1 MYCLRE
7 VKMNKKFISFLLILL
22 VLPISLMGQDA
33 LVPADKVNVRVKF
46 RIQVYGV
53 ERLRQIDALL
63 KFLKTTGF
71 TSTDENLF
79 EKLQDETIGSID
91 GTVPSGMENKCIN
104 PRWIYSVTSWPIGVE
119 DPYKTED
126 PVRIEIEFPQYMQ
139 ARKQIEFW
147 QDVKNILFKVG
158 FIDAVSYNS
167 DLFTRITGNLAGKTL
182 PIIDTKIFPEAL
194 KTAGVSVTPFAFPRV
209 VKVHSDWPL
218 VKPRVL
224 EDIKEISLRKMSPAA
239 RKKLENPDQKLEK
252 WLLVLNHQPPGQNE
266 INELFSNLNDAVV
279 EGANGALF
287 EILATPASIKNL
299 ASLPSVM
306 FVTTAETQI
315 KTHYSIKQNNLLNI
329 FSNEGASQPARNLRG
344 VGAPASIAIVGT
356 EFLGWEKAFGEIQT
370 HAELVDLTRT
380 RDFGMEEM
388 PYLKNSEDIG
398 FHTKKALEI
407 AKVYPGPKI
416 VLVRIDPAVPTML
429 DEVAG
434 FANRDLKASYALL
447 ARYSE
452 TDVVKRLLQGDN
464 QYLQS
469 ERAFLIDQFGE
480 EPDIVKRREAYK
492 ESKAKWDK
500 DNRDLHEKINRIL
513 KLREQLMEFKSHKL
527 FVVLENVSSQL
538 PSYQN
543 VALSLFSNDSK
554 FKNAAWLMPDALFER
569 SSWVGP
575 FSDSNFN
582 GMMEFQNSKSND
594 RWRDERLVF
603 QFEKDGK
610 VFDKIPQGKKIRVRV
625 RWREGVEWSTTM
637 VEGETAPKAK
647 AKLNVLFLLN
657 EKPLPRRNLSDHF
670 SVVKETGSDPFCLF
684 RTKNFAIFEHLVE
697 IDCPIEGNYALAIE
711 GKVPSRR
718 DLSQLDSHKVTEV
731 FPEIIIES
739 FEQGTRIKIGN

>member
-1 MYCLRE
+1 
-7 VKMNKKFISFLLILL
+7 MNKKLISFLLILL

-33 LVPADKVNVRVKF
+33 PVLANKINIRVKF

-53 ERLRQIDALL
+53 ERLRQVDELL
-63 KFLKTTGF
+63 KFLKASGF

-79 EKLQDETIGSID
+79 EKLQDETISSFD
-91 GTVPSGMENKCIN
+91 GTVPIGKESNCIN
-104 PRWIYSVTSWPIGVE
+104 PRWIYSVTSWPVGIE
-119 DPYKTED
+119 DPYKSEE

-139 ARKQIEFW
+139 AKKQLEFW
-147 QDVKNILFKVG
+147 DDLKSSLFKIG
-158 FIDAVSYNS
+158 FIDAVSYNPE
-167 DLFTRITGNLAGKTL
+167 LFTRITGNLIGKSL

-194 KTAGVSVTPFAFPRV
+194 KTAGVLVTPFAFPRV
-209 VKVHSDWPL
+209 VKVHPDWPL
-218 VKPRVL
+218 VKARVI
-224 EDIKEISLRKMSPAA
+224 EDIKENSLRKMSPAA
-239 RKKLENPDQKLEK
+239 RKKLEATDQKLEK
-252 WLLVLNHQPPGQNE
+252 WLLVLNHQPPGPNE

-299 ASLPSVM
+299 AALPSVM

-315 KTHYSIKQNNLLNI
+315 KTNYSIKQNNLLNM

-380 RDFGMEEM
+380 RDFAMEEM
-388 PYLKNSEDIG
+388 PYSKNQENIG

-407 AKVYPGPKI
+407 ANIYPGTKI
-416 VLVRIDPAVPTML
+416 VLVRIDPAIPTML

-447 ARYSE
+447 SRYSE
-452 TDVVKRLLQGDN
+452 TDVSKRFLQGLN

-469 ERAFLIDQFGE
+469 ERTFLIDQFGE
-480 EPDIVKRREAYK
+480 EPEIVKRREVYK
-492 ESKAKWDK
+492 ENKAKWDK
-500 DNRDLHEKINRIL
+500 DNFELHEKINRIL

-538 PSYQN
+538 PAYQN
-543 VALSLFSNDSK
+543 LALSLFSDDSK
-554 FKNAAWLMPDALFER
+554 FKTAAWLMPDSLFER
-569 SSWVGP
+569 VSWRGA
-575 FSDSNFN
+575 FSDSNHN
-582 GMMEFQNSKSND
+582 GMMEFRNSKSND
-594 RWRDERLVF
+594 KWRDERLAI

-610 VFDKIPQGKKIRVRV
+610 ILDKIPQGKKIRFRV

-647 AKLNVLFLLN
+647 AKLNILLLLN
-657 EKPLPRRNLSDHF
+657 EKPLPGRNLADQF
-670 SVVKETGSDPFCLF
+670 SVVKETGIDPFCIF
-684 RTKNFAIFEHLVE
+684 RSKTFAIFEHLIE
-697 IDCPIEGNYALAIE
+697 LDSPIEGVYALSIE
-711 GKVPSRR
+711 GKVPNRN
-718 DLSQLDSHKVTEV
+718 DLSPLDSHKVTEI
-731 FPEIIIES
+731 FPEITFES
-739 FEQGTRIKIGN
+739 FEPGTRINIGN

>member
-1 MYCLRE
+1 
-7 VKMNKKFISFLLILL
+7 MNKKLISFLLILL
-22 VLPISLMGQDA
+22 VLPISLMGQDTP
-33 LVPADKVNVRVKF
+33 VSVDKVNVRVKF

-53 ERLRQIDALL
+53 ERLRQVDELL
-63 KFLKTTGF
+63 KFLKATGF

-79 EKLQDETIGSID
+79 EKLQDETISSFD
-91 GTVPSGMENKCIN
+91 GTVPIGKESKCIN
-104 PRWIYSVTSWPIGVE
+104 PRWIYSVTSWPVGTE
-119 DPYKTED
+119 DPYKSEE

-139 ARKQIEFW
+139 AKKQLEFW
-147 QDVKNILFKVG
+147 DDLKSSLFKVG
-158 FIDAVSYNS
+158 FIDAVSYNPE
-167 DLFTRITGNLAGKTL
+167 LFTRITGNLIGKSL

-209 VKVHSDWPL
+209 VKVHPDWPL
-218 VKPRVL
+218 VKARVI
-224 EDIKEISLRKMSPAA
+224 EDIKENSLRKMSPAA
-239 RKKLENPDQKLEK
+239 RKKLEATEQKLEK

-299 ASLPSVM
+299 AALPSVM

-315 KTHYSIKQNNLLNI
+315 KTNYSIKQNNLLNI

-380 RDFGMEEM
+380 RDFAMEEM
-388 PYLKNSEDIG
+388 PYSKNEENIG

-407 AKVYPGPKI
+407 AKIYPGAKI
-416 VLVRIDPAVPTML
+416 VLVRIDPAIPTML

-447 ARYSE
+447 SRYSE
-452 TDVVKRLLQGDN
+452 TDVSKRFLQGLN

-469 ERAFLIDQFGE
+469 ERTFLIDQFGE
-480 EPDIVKRREAYK
+480 EPEILKRREVYK
-492 ESKAKWDK
+492 ENKAKWDK
-500 DNRDLHEKINRIL
+500 DNFELHEKINRIL
-513 KLREQLMEFKSHKL
+513 KLREQLMEFKSHRL

-538 PSYQN
+538 PAYQN
-543 VALSLFSNDSK
+543 LALSLFSDDSK
-554 FKNAAWLMPDALFER
+554 FKTAAWLMPDSLFER
-569 SSWVGP
+569 VSWRGP
-575 FSDSNFN
+575 FSDSNHN
-582 GMMEFQNSKSND
+582 GMMEFRNSKSND
-594 RWRDERLVF
+594 RWRDERIVI

-610 VFDKIPQGKKIRVRV
+610 ILDKIPQGKKIRVRV
-625 RWREGVEWSTTM
+625 RWREGVEWSTTT

-647 AKLNVLFLLN
+647 AKLNVLLLFN
-657 EKPLPRRNLSDHF
+657 EKVLPGRNFADQF
-670 SVVKETGSDPFCLF
+670 SVVKETGIDPFCIF
-684 RTKNFAIFEHLVE
+684 RSKTFAIFEHLIE
-697 IDCPIEGNYALAIE
+697 LDTPIEGVYALAIE
-711 GKVPSRR
+711 GKVPSRN
-718 DLSQLDSHKVTEV
+718 DLSTLDSHKVTEI
-731 FPEIIIES
+731 FPEITFES
-739 FEQGTRIKIGN
+739 FEQGTKINIGN